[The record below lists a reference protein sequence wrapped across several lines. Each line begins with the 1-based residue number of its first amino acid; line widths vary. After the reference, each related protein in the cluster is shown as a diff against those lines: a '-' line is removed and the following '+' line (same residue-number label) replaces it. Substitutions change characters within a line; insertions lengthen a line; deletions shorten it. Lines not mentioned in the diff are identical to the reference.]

1 MDVSRS
7 TEIRV
12 GIVSVISIALLVIGI
27 MLGKG
32 ISFSPT
38 QKSVAIRLAT
48 SGGIDAGSPVV
59 VNGVR
64 RGTVTQVSNDNGGVL
79 VTATL
84 DDVSDLKSDAQ
95 ALVSI
100 LEITGGKKIEL
111 TPGSAATALN
121 PSAEIPGR
129 VAADIGTLV
138 GVLGDASG
146 DITGLIKRLDTIS
159 MSVSDLLRDGSV
171 VANIKTMTNDGA
183 LALTDLRVFME
194 SNRGPLTATVQ
205 DLKELTSELRESVHR
220 NEPGVTRIIART
232 EAVVKSLEGT
242 LAKADGA
249 ITNVDTLTMRVSAM
263 VNDLRTNKSLLH
275 ALMYDDTLFG
285 KLDSTLISL
294 RKVLNDVGRDGVNVN
309 VGLGHRK

>member
-1 MDVSRS
+1 
-7 TEIRV
+7 
-12 GIVSVISIALLVIGI
+12 VISIALLVIGI

-84 DDVSDLKSDAQ
+84 DDVSDLRSDAQ

-121 PSAEIPGR
+121 PSAEIP
-129 VAADIGTLV
+129 INT
-138 GVLGDASG
+138 
-146 DITGLIKRLDTIS
+146 
-159 MSVSDLLRDGSV
+159 
-171 VANIKTMTNDGA
+171 TNA
-183 LALTDLRVFME
+183 KLAEIF
-194 SNRGPLTATVQ
+194 
-205 DLKELTSELRESVHR
+205 
-220 NEPGVTRIIART
+220 
-232 EAVVKSLEGT
+232 
-242 LAKADGA
+242 
-249 ITNVDTLTMRVSAM
+249 
-263 VNDLRTNKSLLH
+263 
-275 ALMYDDTLFG
+275 
-285 KLDSTLISL
+285 
-294 RKVLNDVGRDGVNVN
+294 
-309 VGLGHRK
+309 

>member
-1 MDVSRS
+1 M
-7 TEIRV
+7 
-12 GIVSVISIALLVIGI
+12 ISIALLVIGI

-121 PSAEIPGR
+121 PSA
-129 VAADIGTLV
+129 
-138 GVLGDASG
+138 
-146 DITGLIKRLDTIS
+146 IS

-194 SNRGPLTATVQ
+194 NNRGPLTTTVQ
-205 DLKELTSELRESVHR
+205 DLKALTSELRESVHR

-232 EAVVKSLEGT
+232 ETVVKSLEGT

-249 ITNVDTLTMRVSAM
+249 ITNVDTLTTRVSAM

-275 ALMYDDTLFG
+275 ALMYDDKLFG

-294 RKVLNDVGRDGVNVN
+294 RKVLKDFGRVGVNVN

>member
-1 MDVSRS
+1 
-7 TEIRV
+7 
-12 GIVSVISIALLVIGI
+12 

-121 PSAEIPGR
+121 PRSRAVSQPTLVHWLAYWATR
-129 VAADIGTLV
+129 VAT
-138 GVLGDASG
+138 
-146 DITGLIKRLDTIS
+146 
-159 MSVSDLLRDGSV
+159 
-171 VANIKTMTNDGA
+171 
-183 LALTDLRVFME
+183 LRV
-194 SNRGPLTATVQ
+194 
-205 DLKELTSELRESVHR
+205 
-220 NEPGVTRIIART
+220 
-232 EAVVKSLEGT
+232 
-242 LAKADGA
+242 
-249 ITNVDTLTMRVSAM
+249 
-263 VNDLRTNKSLLH
+263 
-275 ALMYDDTLFG
+275 
-285 KLDSTLISL
+285 
-294 RKVLNDVGRDGVNVN
+294 
-309 VGLGHRK
+309 